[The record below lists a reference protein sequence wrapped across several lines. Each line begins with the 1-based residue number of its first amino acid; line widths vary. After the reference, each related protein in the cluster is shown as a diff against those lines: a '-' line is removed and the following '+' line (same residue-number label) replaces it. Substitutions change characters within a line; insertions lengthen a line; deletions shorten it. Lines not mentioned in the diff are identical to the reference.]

1 MRLPVG
7 SKFTAVDIKKDVIQ
21 SEIAISYLL
30 LINGFEN
37 CVIHSEE

>member
-1 MRLPVG
+1 MRFPVW
-7 SKFTAVDIKKDVIQ
+7 SKFKAVDIKKDVIQ